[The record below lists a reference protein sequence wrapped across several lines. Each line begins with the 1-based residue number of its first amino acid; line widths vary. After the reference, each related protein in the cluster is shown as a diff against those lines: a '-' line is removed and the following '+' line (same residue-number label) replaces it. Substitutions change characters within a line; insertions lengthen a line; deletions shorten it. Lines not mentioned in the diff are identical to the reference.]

1 MLQKQCSLLSHEGWT
16 PWWDSHVGP
25 TPNVRRGSIAIEA
38 PKFVPFINPNGPVGL
53 RGKEGEQSR
62 VWQIQPKINI
72 FLANSFLLSS
82 FLPPSKRTL
91 KDKHII
97 IWLQIQLTIP
107 KNHLLPLWLSS
118 YFGTSSHISQTR
130 KYIRDVWFTV
140 MYLFFEKKIVMYL

>member
-1 MLQKQCSLLSHEGWT
+1 MIRLDWG
-16 PWWDSHVGP
+16 G
-25 TPNVRRGSIAIEA
+25 RRGSRVEYGRFS
-38 PKFVPFINPNGPVGL
+38 PKLIYF
-53 RGKEGEQSR
+53 
-62 VWQIQPKINI
+62 QPIL
-72 FLANSFLLSS
+72 FYSPPLPS

-118 YFGTSSHISQTR
+118 YFGTGSHISQTR

-140 MYLFFEKKIVMYL
+140 MYLFFEKKIVMYIWCDVYYDDVILKFLVYFIFSNITII